1 MQINKPHRTF
11 SAKIIWLK
19 KMSENFKN
27 IRPLAELYPILLK
40 QRIPFVSYRLPHS
53 SEIVTLIQQQS
64 SPQTLNSLDELQDKN
79 GFVIAPFSNKTN
91 HPVVFLQPGITIVG
105 NEIDAD
111 ILKLLSE
118 NTDSLSSEKIKNNY
132 QTTQRED
139 FISMVEKTVA
149 EIKSSEYQKVVL
161 SKVKTAQTPSDF
173 QPGAFFF
180 KLCGKYPTATVYL
193 LQTPETG
200 CWAGAT
206 PETLLVVEN
215 EAGRT
220 MSLAGTQKASN
231 QAIETYQWSEKEVEE
246 HELVTD
252 FIETQL
258 NKCGIQNY
266 IKSKRENLQAGNLIH
281 LHTKF
286 EFPVV
291 KTQNHIGRLISLLH
305 PTPATGGLPESQ
317 AIEFILKNEKHDRS
331 YYTGFLGPV
340 NIQNKTNLF
349 VNLRCVQLFENEYVL
364 FSGAG
369 ITAPS
374 AAENEWD
381 ETDNKF
387 KTMEDVILS

>member
-1 MQINKPHRTF
+1 
-11 SAKIIWLK
+11 
-19 KMSENFKN
+19 MSENFKN
-27 IRPLAELYPILLK
+27 VRQIAELYPMLLK

-53 SEIVTLIQQQS
+53 FQIITLIQQNS
-64 SPQTLNSLDELQDKN
+64 LPQTLHSLDELQDKN
-79 GFVIAPFSNKTN
+79 GFVIAPFSNNTN
-91 HPVVFLQPGITIVG
+91 HPVVFLQPDITIIG

-118 NTDSLSSEKIKNNY
+118 NTPFLSSEKAKNNY
-132 QTTQRED
+132 QTTQKND

-149 EIKSSEYQKVVL
+149 EIKTSEYQKVVL
-161 SKVKTAQTPSDF
+161 SKVKTAKTPVDF

-180 KLCGKYPTATVYL
+180 KLCEKYPTAMVYL
-193 LQTPETG
+193 LQTPKTG

-215 EAGRT
+215 ETGRT
-220 MSLAGTQKASN
+220 MSLAGTQKATD
-231 QAIETYQWSEKEVEE
+231 QPIQFYQWSEKEVEE

-258 NKCGIQNY
+258 NECGIQHHV
-266 IKSKRENLQAGNLIH
+266 KSKRENLQAGNLIH

-286 EFPVV
+286 EFPLK
-291 KTQNHIGRLISLLH
+291 KTQNNIGRLISLLH
-305 PTPATGGLPESQ
+305 PTPATGGLPKQ
-317 AIEFILKNEKHDRS
+317 KAMEFILQTEQHDRS

-340 NIQNKTNLF
+340 NIQNKTNLC
-349 VNLRCVQLFENEYVL
+349 VNLRCVQLFEDEYVL

-374 AAENEWD
+374 VAENEWD